1 MKLEVLRNKYYEF
14 WNRKLEEEFVDDF
27 NFFTNLLDLSNETIE
42 KLLKEFEYPE
52 SKIDD
57 CKIDSYNNFCKSY
70 KNEILSSIKRASEE
84 DIEKTIV
91 TKDEAEKIAEEIT
104 VSSEINDLVN
114 KKSEVSSRIANKIIS
129 ITNKRT
135 QDFFSKVGNDSIN
148 NILKDRMP
156 EEFKGDF
163 DEMITLVKKK
173 YDLTR

>member
-1 MKLEVLRNKYYEF
+1 
-14 WNRKLEEEFVDDF
+14 
-27 NFFTNLLDLSNETIE
+27 
-42 KLLKEFEYPE
+42 
-52 SKIDD
+52 
-57 CKIDSYNNFCKSY
+57 
-70 KNEILSSIKRASEE
+70 LSSIKRASEE